1 MLPIIPIQTSKQKKT
16 TSATVRKRRPR
27 ALLSST
33 AVAASK
39 QKKKKTKSSR
49 PEEANLKQED
59 VVAAVNNNT
68 DHDDKRLAAAAI
80 APSGVG
86 KRPLSID
93 EDDKKMTA
101 KAQRV
106 GGASTTNVEGVE
118 LSTTALKEPPSST
131 LQQQQQQKQ
140 QPHGKN
146 NVNNVV
152 NNNNLNDNDDE
163 DALAL
168 AAEAAAALMDDLPQH
183 ATNTNNSYVDNIPM
197 GLLDETV
204 NFGANEQP
212 EVDDGNTKE
221 GLLQGEGE
229 EEEGSTTAIA
239 TAVSNNLSSVN
250 KAKEGTSSTSQA
262 SEQQRKN
269 LNSIAQSTTRRKFA
283 STEYELSNPLG
294 KNVQTFTTKVPTSSS
309 SNTTADNNLQVMTM
323 SAAQKNFISHYYYNN
338 GVEGSMDNAI
348 LGGSSNKNSSKKSGD
363 DDDDED
369 DEEIV
374 DTDDKRKSD
383 NMAAR
388 EGGGGVSSEKENMTK
403 EKEGGEGDDEASAVG
418 GGSGGKKHIS
428 TLRSVC
434 QSIPR
439 SMKRKDPKN
448 DKLKRGRRK
457 KQKKNGDGAFDDD
470 GDVDLLPKDEQVNV
484 MQIVADPT
492 TAVGDS
498 GMGVANNVKDATA
511 SDQQSTDQQ
520 PQEEDET
527 AVVVGPQVEV
537 DEHGQI
543 VIAQDSLLP
552 NPETRQST
560 AQIDQEFGNNV
571 VDEGETPARL
581 GAIQARYDSYTTT
594 PRQKPARWSVDETKL
609 FYRALRQCGTDFTMM
624 QMFLVGRTR
633 SQLKSKFKIE
643 GRKNARLVDMALN
656 PRSKVKLDLSVFGD
670 LEIPEEVP
678 PLRVLQSPVSPVA
691 DAATGGREDGDDDQA
706 NYQQGGSRVN
716 NHGSM
721 ESTFDHLFDEE
732 EEDGPDAAA
741 ADHEGGKDTSQE
753 MGKGKTED
761 GGKREAA
768 LAPVI
773 APPGP
778 KAKVKKP
785 FRPSKKGLAKKSG
798 SVATKKK

>member
-27 ALLSST
+27 ALLTST

-49 PEEANLKQED
+49 PEEANQKQED
-59 VVAAVNNNT
+59 VVAAVDNNT

-118 LSTTALKEPPSST
+118 LSTTALKEPSSST
-131 LQQQQQQKQ
+131 VQHQQQKQ
-140 QPHGKN
+140 HPHGKN
-146 NVNNVV
+146 NVNNFVT
-152 NNNNLNDNDDE
+152 NNNLNDNDDE
-163 DALAL
+163 DPLAL

-183 ATNTNNSYVDNIPM
+183 ATNNNNSYVDNIPM
-197 GLLDETV
+197 GLLDESV
-204 NFGANEQP
+204 NFAATEP

-221 GLLQGEGE
+221 GLLQEGE
-229 EEEGSTTAIA
+229 EEEEGAITA
-239 TAVSNNLSSVN
+239 S

-269 LNSIAQSTTRRKFA
+269 LNSIAQSSTRRKFA

-294 KNVQTFTTKVPTSSS
+294 KNVQTFTTGVPTSS
-309 SNTTADNNLQVMTM
+309 SNTTADNSLQVMTM

-348 LGGSSNKNSSKKSGD
+348 LGGSSNKNSSKKGGD

-388 EGGGGVSSEKENMTK
+388 EGGVGVSSEKENMTK

-470 GDVDLLPKDEQVNV
+470 GDVDLLPNDEQVNV

-741 ADHEGGKDTSQE
+741 DHKGGKDTSQE
-753 MGKGKTED
+753 MRKGKTEE
-761 GGKREAA
+761 GGQVQQA

>member
-27 ALLSST
+27 ALLTST

-39 QKKKKTKSSR
+39 QKKKKTTKSSR
-49 PEEANLKQED
+49 PEEANQKQED
-59 VVAAVNNNT
+59 VVAAVDNNT

-131 LQQQQQQKQ
+131 VQHQQQKQ
-140 QPHGKN
+140 HPHGKN
-146 NVNNVV
+146 NVNNFVT
-152 NNNNLNDNDDE
+152 NNNLNDNDDE
-163 DALAL
+163 DPLAL

-197 GLLDETV
+197 GLLDESV
-204 NFGANEQP
+204 NFAANEQP

-221 GLLQGEGE
+221 GLLQEEEE
-229 EEEGSTTAIA
+229 EEEGATIA
-239 TAVSNNLSSVN
+239 TAVSN
-250 KAKEGTSSTSQA
+250 AKEGTSSTSQA

-294 KNVQTFTTKVPTSSS
+294 KNVQTFTTGVPTSS
-309 SNTTADNNLQVMTM
+309 SNTTADNSLQVMTM

-348 LGGSSNKNSSKKSGD
+348 LGGSSNKNSSKKGGD

-383 NMAAR
+383 NMATR
-388 EGGGGVSSEKENMTK
+388 EGGVGVSSEKENMTK
-403 EKEGGEGDDEASAVG
+403 EKEGGEGDDEASDVG

-470 GDVDLLPKDEQVNV
+470 GDVDLLPNDEQVNV

-511 SDQQSTDQQ
+511 SDQQSTNQQ

-741 ADHEGGKDTSQE
+741 DHKGGKDTSQE
-753 MGKGKTED
+753 MRKGKTEE
-761 GGKREAA
+761 GGQVQQA